1 MSGDGEGNK
10 VPLYNQNHSP
20 FGSSVEQGPGE
31 GDEGEGEVKMVMDGR
46 AIVMVDTMGD
56 EDSEYD
62 PIEES
67 DHDRSSEEIRRPRG
81 RQLQCRP
88 RLSSP
93 DEDGWR
99 AW

>member
-1 MSGDGEGNK
+1 MSGDEEGNR

-20 FGSSVEQGPGE
+20 FESSGAGARE
-31 GDEGEGEVKMVMDGR
+31 GDEGEEEVKMVMDGR

-81 RQLQCRP
+81 RHVQCRP

-93 DEDGWR
+93 DSSGWR